1 MKKAGQGRWGR
12 LEPAR
17 LVAERD
23 KPRRYAGARTRAG
36 LSLPHQCELKADRW
50 FHGGSMV
57 PHENVTTA
65 FDLPGF
71 RVKRN
76 LGVVRG
82 IVVRSRSIVGT
93 IGAGLQTIV
102 GGNISL
108 FSNLCERTR
117 GDAFELMLDH
127 AGQLGANAVIGA
139 RYDATEIM
147 NGVTEVLAY
156 GTAVIVEPAE

>member
-1 MKKAGQGRWGR
+1 M
-12 LEPAR
+12 
-17 LVAERD
+17 VA
-23 KPRRYAGARTRAG
+23 
-36 LSLPHQCELKADRW
+36 
-50 FHGGSMV
+50 
-57 PHENVTTA
+57 HENVTTA
-65 FDLPGF
+65 FDLPGV

-108 FSNLCERTR
+108 FSKLCEQTR
-117 GDAFELMLDH
+117 RDAFELMLQQ
-127 AGQLGANAVIGA
+127 ANELGANGVIGA

-156 GTAVIVEPAE
+156 GTAVVVEPIGQ